1 MCCGRSGGG
10 RSRGRSR
17 RVKGKKR
24 LTKSLT
30 VPANK
35 EVGMNFSIRALES
48 KDLKNGFKET
58 LYNLCDEEI
67 EHLNAIEHYESI
79 KEKNDHFVY
88 VATDDS
94 KVVGTGCL
102 VLDRKFINNCGL
114 VGRIEDLSTRKGYEN
129 KGVAKSIMSKLVEIA
144 HTKGC
149 YKVTAGCSKSL
160 KFFFEDLGFSENGG
174 EMKLLVSKSTNNNC

>member
-17 RVKGKKR
+17 RIKGKKR

-67 EHLNAIEHYESI
+67 EHLNAIKHFEEI
-79 KEKNDHFVY
+79 KEKEDVFVY
-88 VATDDS
+88 VAVDDS
-94 KVVGTGCL
+94 KVVGTGSL
-102 VLDRKFINNCGL
+102 ILDRKFINNCGL
-114 VGRIEDLSTRKGYEN
+114 AGRIEDLSTRKGYEN
-129 KGVAKSIMSKLVEIA
+129 EGVAKSIMSELINLA
-144 HTKGC
+144 HSKGC
-149 YKVTAGCSKSL
+149 YKITADCSKNL
-160 KFFFEDLGFSENGG
+160 KFFFEDLGFSENGS
-174 EMKLLVSKSTNNNC
+174 EMKMLISKSTKNNC

>member
-17 RVKGKKR
+17 RIKRKKR

-48 KDLKNGFKET
+48 KDLNSGFKET

-67 EHLNAIEHYESI
+67 EQLNAIQHYENI
-79 KEKNDHFVY
+79 KEKDDHFVY
-88 VATDDS
+88 VAINDG
-94 KVVGTGCL
+94 KVIGTGCL
-102 VLDRKFINNCGL
+102 ILDRKFINNCGL

-129 KGVAKSIMSKLVEIA
+129 EGVAKGIMSKLIELA
-144 HTKGC
+144 HANGC
-149 YKVTAGCSKSL
+149 YKITADCSKNL
-160 KFFFEDLGFSENGG
+160 KFFFEDLGFSENGA
-174 EMKLLVSKSTNNNC
+174 EMKLVISKSTKNNC